1 MAWPM
6 VNPLIPP
13 FVEDAEGSVT
23 VRWEEWKK
31 QFDAYVN
38 WRGIEDHEAKFKTL
52 ALFGGPDIRRI
63 IDRIDVDENH
73 PIENRYHLAIE
84 ALDGYFIP
92 RISIAFELQKF
103 RQASPLPGE
112 NIERFVFRL
121 RKLAENCELGDQTE
135 KLIVNQIMSTTK
147 DLKLKAKIL
156 KSDLPLNQIIAA
168 ARAHESLQSQLDQC
182 GTSGTPC
189 PAEESILKINKMDR
203 QSKETLRNYKQKRC
217 PRCNGRHAFRSD
229 NCPAKDQKCHICG
242 IVGHFARCCRQVM
255 KVRNNDRNSAES
267 THSDRPSTRRKQY
280 IREIKRTDDEADAI
294 DTEAETF
301 DLFHL
306 DSKKRTAI
314 VCIGGTTMKL
324 IIDTGADVDV
334 LCDRDWKT
342 LKETGFSAFSVRKG
356 SKKSFQAYG
365 TGNNLKVL
373 GEVDTEIT
381 WKGNTA
387 ETTLY
392 VIEGGKCSLMS
403 GDTAEKLGLLK
414 FVQAVDNVAF
424 PHMKG
429 NV

>member
-13 FVEDAEGSVT
+13 FVEDAEGSVAI
-23 VRWEEWKK
+23 RWEEWKK
-31 QFDAYVN
+31 QINAYVD

-63 IDRIDVDENH
+63 IDQIDVDENH
-73 PIENRYHLAIE
+73 LIENRYHLAIE
-84 ALDGYFIP
+84 TLDGYFIP

-112 NIERFVFRL
+112 NIEKFAFRL
-121 RKLAENCELGDQTE
+121 RKLAENCELGEQSE

-156 KSDLPLNQIIAA
+156 KSDLPLNQVIAA

-182 GTSGTPC
+182 ETSATPC
-189 PAEESILKINKMDR
+189 PAESVLKINKMNR
-203 QSKETLRNYKQKRC
+203 QSNETLRNYKQERC

-229 NCPAKDQKCHICG
+229 NFPAKDQKCRICG
-242 IVGHFARCCRQVM
+242 IVGHFARCCRQIR
-255 KVRNNDRNSAES
+255 KHRNSTETTNS
-267 THSDRPSTRRKQY
+267 NRPSIRKKQY
-280 IREIKRTDDEADAI
+280 IREIERTDDGAHTMDA
-294 DTEAETF
+294 EAETF

-306 DSKKRTAI
+306 DSKKRTAT
-314 VCIGGTTMKL
+314 VCIGGAAMKL

-342 LKETGFSAFSVRKG
+342 LKETGFMAFSVRKG

-365 TGNNLKVL
+365 TSNNLKVL
-373 GEVDTEIT
+373 GEVDSEIT
-381 WKGNTA
+381 WKGNTV

-424 PHMKG
+424 PHMQG

>member
-1 MAWPM
+1 M
-6 VNPLIPP
+6 
-13 FVEDAEGSVT
+13 
-23 VRWEEWKK
+23 
-31 QFDAYVN
+31 
-38 WRGIEDHEAKFKTL
+38 
-52 ALFGGPDIRRI
+52 
-63 IDRIDVDENH
+63 DENH

-255 KVRNNDRNSAES
+255 KVRNNDRNSAET

-414 FVQAVDNVAF
+414 FVQAVDNVTF